1 MVEGQSM
8 ATVGDVVSQVRNGR
22 FEDFVREALG
32 FATTVASMA
41 ATLPVLR

>member
-1 MVEGQSM
+1 MVEGLRM
-8 ATVGDVVSQVRNGR
+8 TTVADVVSQVRDGR

-41 ATLPVLR
+41 ATFPVLR

>member
-8 ATVGDVVSQVRNGR
+8 TTVADVVSQVRNGR
-22 FEDFVREALG
+22 FEGFVGEALG

-41 ATLPVLR
+41 ATFPVLR